1 MPAAIEDYALIG
13 DCETAA
19 LVARDG
25 SIDWLCLPR
34 FDSGACFAALLGT
47 PDNGRWQIAPT
58 EKYRVTRR
66 YREKTLILE
75 TQFDTHDGRVTL
87 IDFMPIRSKTPEI
100 IRLVRGERGKVRM
113 RMEFVVRF
121 DYGLSIPWVTR
132 QPDGALFAI
141 AGPNLLALRTP
152 VPLQGEGLKT
162 VSEFTVTS
170 GKTIGFDLKYGS
182 SFGRSPNSTDLKSS
196 LEKTAKWWGK
206 WISRCTYDGP
216 GRDAVE
222 RSLITLKALTYDP
235 TGGILAAATTSLPE
249 QFGGQRNWDYRY
261 CWLRDATFSLLALL
275 HAGYREEARRWRDW
289 LLRAAAGSARQ
300 LQVMYGVA
308 AERQLPESELPWL
321 TGYQG
326 ASPVRI
332 GNAAA
337 EQLQLDVY
345 GEVADAL
352 YQSRK
357 SSDAK
362 GEPSMNLQRELLRCL
377 QDIWREPDHGIWE
390 VRGPARHFTH
400 SKVMAWVAFDRAIKA
415 FERYG
420 VDGDLDKWR
429 ATRQEIHD
437 DVCRLGFDA
446 DLGTFV
452 QSYGSNQLDASL
464 LLIPLVGFLPPG
476 DPRIAGTVE
485 QIEKRLIRDGLV
497 IRYDT
502 EKAEDG
508 LPGGEGVFLACSFWL
523 ADAYHL
529 LGQDDKAQD
538 LLQRV
543 LSLRNDVG
551 LLAEEYY
558 PGQKSFAGNFPQ
570 AFSHVGLVNSII
582 NLNAPS
588 GPARQRSGAHGRSHN
603 STNAPR
609 VIASR
614 RRPSKNRH

>member
-1 MPAAIEDYALIG
+1 MPSAIEDYALIG
-13 DCETAA
+13 NCETAA

-47 PDNGRWQIAPT
+47 PDNGRWQIAPA
-58 EKYRVTRR
+58 EKYRVSRR

-75 TQFDTHDGRVTL
+75 TQFDTKDGRVTL
-87 IDFMPIRSKTPEI
+87 IDFMPIRCKTPEI

-113 RMEFVVRF
+113 RMDFVVRF
-121 DYGLSIPWVTR
+121 DYGLSVPWVTR
-132 QPDGALFAI
+132 QPDGALVAI

-162 VSEFTVTS
+162 VSDFTVTA

-182 SFGRSPNSTDLKSS
+182 SFSRSPNSTNLKSS
-196 LEKTAKWWGK
+196 LEQTAKWWGK
-206 WISRCTYDGP
+206 WISRCTYHGTDAE
-216 GRDAVE
+216 AVE

-235 TGGILAAATTSLPE
+235 TGGMLAAATTSLPE

-261 CWLRDATFSLLALL
+261 CWLRDATFTLLALS

-289 LLRAAAGSARQ
+289 LVRAVAGSGSQ
-300 LQVMYGVA
+300 MQVMYGVA
-308 AERQLPESELPWL
+308 AERQLPESEVPWL
-321 TGYQG
+321 AGYKG

-352 YQSRK
+352 HQAPK
-357 SSDAK
+357 SSEAK
-362 GEPSMNLQRELLRCL
+362 SEPARNLQRELLRHL
-377 QDIWREPDHGIWE
+377 QNVWREPDHGIWE

-400 SKVMAWVAFDRAIKA
+400 SKVMAWVAFDRTIRDCHRLGAD
-415 FERYG
+415 R
-420 VDGDLDKWR
+420 DLDKWR

-446 DLGTFV
+446 ELGTFV
-452 QSYGSNQLDASL
+452 QSYGSSQLDASL
-464 LLIPLVGFLPPG
+464 LLIPLVGFLPPS
-476 DPRIAGTVE
+476 DPRVVGTVQ
-485 QIEKRLIRDGLV
+485 QIEKRLIREGLV

-508 LPGGEGVFLACSFWL
+508 LPPGEGVFLACSLWL

-529 LGQDDKAQD
+529 LGQDDKAQE

-570 AFSHVGLVNSII
+570 AFSHVGLVNTII
-582 NLNAPS
+582 NLNTPS
-588 GPARQRSGAHGRSHN
+588 GPARQRSGSHRRGRNPKDVS
-603 STNAPR
+603 S

-614 RRPSKNRH
+614 RQHSKSGD